1 MVLPTPGGPWKSMWC
16 LPAGRTYLKSL
27 ARPVLRR
34 PGLGKPLT
42 WIGVHPMPN
51 QTTLSEGRISNHD
64 EITVIL
70 VEPTDGTRRSYACIG
85 RYATQQPPPAT
96 TLL

>member
-1 MVLPTPGGPWKSMWC
+1 
-16 LPAGRTYLKSL
+16 
-27 ARPVLRR
+27 
-34 PGLGKPLT
+34 
-42 WIGVHPMPN
+42 MPN
-51 QTTLSEGRISNHD
+51 QTTLSDGRISNHD

-70 VEPTDGTRRSYACIG
+70 VEPTDGTRRAYACIG